1 MTNQTRNDHPHDDLE
16 RRSPLGVLLHS
27 PVRDSSE
34 KSETWQTAAFN
45 LAEKAL
51 RKALAGDDAAVRRL
65 ISRMADLEFDE
76 LMGRWP
82 QLVAA
87 DQILSGVLEQGVEEF
102 EEEKDLYEAA
112 YFEEDDELI
121 AELEEEEPR
130 VSVATGI
137 YRAAYG
143 ADPVAFATLRA
154 SILDVLSDP
163 WRQRRGGVH
172 NDGLQRVAD
181 RLPEGARARDLPRER
196 SENELAGVIRAHL
209 VLAARMVEEFRAPLN
224 STYDSK

>member
-1 MTNQTRNDHPHDDLE
+1 MTNQNRNDHPHDDLE
-16 RRSPLGVLLHS
+16 RRSPLGALLHS

-34 KSETWQTAAFN
+34 KSKTWQTAAFN

-76 LMGRWP
+76 LTVSWP

-102 EEEKDLYEAA
+102 EEEIDLYEAA
-112 YFEEDDELI
+112 YFDEDDILI
-121 AELEEEEPR
+121 AELEEEPR

-181 RLPEGARARDLPRER
+181 RLPEGTRARDLPRER
-196 SENELAGVIRAHL
+196 IENELAGVIRAHL